1 MQERRV
7 QVRDMMQGRRA
18 EHQIEPS
25 TVRKSHQIP
34 REISKMRPGSL
45 ASDVDQGLTDVD
57 ADDVVEMLGERPR
70 VAPGPTAGIQSP
82 ATMSG
87 QLREQPM
94 YEALGLQTS
103 EAIVVGCEAI
113 E

>member
-1 MQERRV
+1 MPQRQV

-18 EHQIEPS
+18 EDQIERS
-25 TVRKSHQIP
+25 SIRKGHQVV

-45 ASDVDQGLTDVD
+45 ASDTDQGLADVD
-57 ADDVVEMLGERPR
+57 ADDVVKMLGERPR
-70 VAPGPTAGIQSP
+70 VTPRPTAGIQSP
-82 ATMSG
+82 ATMGG

-94 YEALGLQTS
+94 YETLGLQTR

>member
-18 EHQIEPS
+18 EDQTEPS
-25 TVRKSHQIP
+25 TVRKSHQSP

-45 ASDVDQGLTDVD
+45 ASDVDQGLTDID

-70 VAPGPTAGIQSP
+70 VAPGPPAGIRSP
-82 ATMSG
+82 AAMG
-87 QLREQPM
+87 EQLCEQPWC
-94 YEALGLQTS
+94 EPWGLQTR